1 MGAFVVKSRCHRQ
14 LLVPYYILLQVYVSN
29 TVHISCTVD
38 ITHVL
43 CTRLYTFHI
52 LTRTLGR
59 RDRRDREAQLLG
71 HVVRQAIRPALFR
84 GDFFVLPAHSRHKPP
99 CHRASGPRRC
109 LAPSTLKP
117 IRVTLGLASRYTSPL
132 LQLHRPIQLHVQLK
146 NWKWPVSSIA

>member
-1 MGAFVVKSRCHRQ
+1 MGTFVVKSRCHRQ

-71 HVVRQAIRPALFR
+71 HVVRQAISLGTVKGKQNQNTVLHSVLFTSSHLTAIALSSPPISSTSSSVSTIGFTTGLGGTAR
-84 GDFFVLPAHSRHKPP
+84 GS
-99 CHRASGPRRC
+99 
-109 LAPSTLKP
+109 
-117 IRVTLGLASRYTSPL
+117 
-132 LQLHRPIQLHVQLK
+132 
-146 NWKWPVSSIA
+146 